1 MLFSTFYPAEP
12 TGTTTIFPTAR
23 PRRGRRRGRR
33 VAESAK
39 PRQLTSI
46 PHSRANSWLELMT
59 GSRSPL
65 PSQPRCLWPFEQW
78 LLNEPSEFPPFRVS
92 KTRKFR
98 SRCTI
103 FSLLSLLFFLF
114 FFLSLPREKPQ
125 GRKVSLDNFYSSL
138 PLRYWT
144 RYIYIYI
151 ITIIKYAIRGS
162 VSIRMDGCTPFSEL
176 KFSFAVP
183 GKQAAKQTLISHP
196 LKYRVFICL

>member
-1 MLFSTFYPAEP
+1 M
-12 TGTTTIFPTAR
+12 
-23 PRRGRRRGRR
+23 
-33 VAESAK
+33 AESAK

-59 GSRSPL
+59 GSRSRAPPPIPTSMPLAFRTVVTKRALRVPPL
-65 PSQPRCLWPFEQW
+65 PRFENSQVSFEMYDFLPPLSPF
-78 LLNEPSEFPPFRVS
+78 
-92 KTRKFR
+92 
-98 SRCTI
+98 
-103 FSLLSLLFFLF
+103 LSLFFLSF
-114 FFLSLPREKPQ
+114 PREKPR
-125 GRKVSLDNFYSSL
+125 GGKVSLDNFYFSL

-151 ITIIKYAIRGS
+151 IIMIIKYAIRGS